1 MVWKLINIKSL
12 VLLTFFKWEKNI
24 QKYLTC
30 LGLGKECLSTREMD
44 EIIKE
49 NVNKFDHLEIKKSD
63 SQENTLEKWF
73 SISTVDRGL
82 KSLMYFLNF
91 QINTTIE
98 N

>member
-1 MVWKLINIKSL
+1 M
-12 VLLTFFKWEKNI
+12 LTFFKWEKNI

-30 LGLGKECLSTREMD
+30 LGLGKERLSTREMD

-73 SISTVDRGL
+73 STSTVDRGL